1 MLILDKKIWLF
12 LIIYIAMIIAL
23 PFLYPTEFS
32 RLNSIGISSLFSLVL
47 IGIFVRSHVVKFS
60 LKPNQKIINW
70 KYLIPISVT
79 ILVYALVSSNYLNYK
94 NTSVS
99 LIIYTLLIAF
109 IQTVSEELIFRGIL
123 LNNILKNTN
132 NLSKA
137 VIYSAILFGA
147 LHLFSLIKTNDY
159 SSVINQVIMA
169 TMAGI
174 FLGSFFVFCR
184 NIYYVAFLHLLINIP
199 AYFKRI
205 TAAGTIENTNDVSLS
220 LADTLISSFMVF
232 VLYSPFLL
240 IGLFILFKAKKEFIS
255 SEPKLKKENSF
266 SL

>member
-1 MLILDKKIWLF
+1 
-12 LIIYIAMIIAL
+12 MIFAI

-32 RLNSIGISSLFSLVL
+32 RLNTIGFSSLCSLVL
-47 IGIFVRSHVVKFS
+47 IGIFVRSHMVKFS
-60 LKPNQKIINW
+60 LKPNQKIVNW
-70 KYLIPISVT
+70 KYLIPISV
-79 ILVYALVSSNYLNYK
+79 ILLIYALVSSNYLNYK

-109 IQTVSEELIFRGIL
+109 IQTLSEELIFRGIL

-132 NLSKA
+132 NLFKA
-137 VIYSAILFGA
+137 VIYSAILFGV
-147 LHLFSLIKTNDY
+147 LHLLSMTKTNDY
-159 SSVINQVIMA
+159 ASVLNQVIMA

-174 FLGSFFVFCR
+174 FLGSLFVFCR

-205 TAAGTIENTNDVSLS
+205 TDTSTIENTNDVSLS

-232 VLYSPFLL
+232 LLYSPLIL

>member
-1 MLILDKKIWLF
+1 
-12 LIIYIAMIIAL
+12 
-23 PFLYPTEFS
+23 
-32 RLNSIGISSLFSLVL
+32 
-47 IGIFVRSHVVKFS
+47 VVKFS

-79 ILVYALVSSNYLNYK
+79 LLIYALVSSNYLNYK
-94 NTSVS
+94 NTSIS

-109 IQTVSEELIFRGIL
+109 IQTLSEELIFRGIL

-137 VIYSAILFGA
+137 VIYSAILFGV
-147 LHLFSLIKTNDY
+147 LHLSSLIKTDDY
-159 SSVINQVIMA
+159 ASVINQVIMA

-174 FLGSFFVFCR
+174 FLGSLFVFCR
-184 NIYYVAFLHLLINIP
+184 NIYFVAFLHLLINIP

-205 TAAGTIENTNDVSLS
+205 TATSTIENTNDVSLS
-220 LADTLISSFMVF
+220 LADTLISSFMVI
-232 VLYSPFLL
+232 VLYSPLIL